1 MAEVEGLFVA
11 VVKGRK
17 KKGLE
22 AAAYANV
29 FVSVC
34 VCVSVLATPQDT
46 LSSSGRCRCDKSH

>member
-34 VCVSVLATPQDT
+34 VCERVGNA
-46 LSSSGRCRCDKSH
+46 SGHFVFIRSLPM

>member
-34 VCVSVLATPQDT
+34 VCV
-46 LSSSGRCRCDKSH
+46 